1 MSEVYKDLTELYI
14 GEGSF
19 SKKPALSPKKA
30 SFSDLNALLQ
40 DSPEV
45 LADDFIFQKKKVVF
59 AFSQNRGKKWLRMVK
74 DILLQ
79 NTAEVG
85 RKLYPSL
92 YLLSKGM
99 SQNVKGRLFVRTKFA
114 SAFSYDDLQQ
124 IGRNIL
130 KRLVVLPQKF
140 CSIDIL
146 VALNDDISVEIGR
159 FLHPKTSGDGFYI
172 HFSVNCRFSKV
183 MKLLPLEYF
192 NEKRIFRISEYGHFT
207 SGRNGLLRIVFHL
220 LEYGNKLIEWP
231 ELSENQT
238 SYWQTQ
244 LAYQNRS
251 SDECRRYLKMRK
263 SNANESKG
271 PYFMFVPGCIVK
283 HSKFGYGVVIDGYEE
298 NQTDRVDVIFF
309 KDGLKR
315 TLVLKYASLQLI
327 SSSPSVFAYVSSEI
341 RDRAESILEEL
352 DIPISDAIELFYKK
366 IIEHRC
372 VPL

>member
-45 LADDFIFQKKKVVF
+45 LADDFLFQKKKIVF
-59 AFSQNRGKKWLRMVK
+59 TFPQNRGKKWLRMVK

-159 FLHPKTSGDGFYI
+159 FFA
-172 HFSVNCRFSKV
+172 
-183 MKLLPLEYF
+183 
-192 NEKRIFRISEYGHFT
+192 
-207 SGRNGLLRIVFHL
+207 
-220 LEYGNKLIEWP
+220 
-231 ELSENQT
+231 SENF
-238 SYWQTQ
+238 W
-244 LAYQNRS
+244 
-251 SDECRRYLKMRK
+251 RRVL
-263 SNANESKG
+263 
-271 PYFMFVPGCIVK
+271 
-283 HSKFGYGVVIDGYEE
+283 HSF
-298 NQTDRVDVIFF
+298 
-309 KDGLKR
+309 
-315 TLVLKYASLQLI
+315 
-327 SSSPSVFAYVSSEI
+327 
-341 RDRAESILEEL
+341 
-352 DIPISDAIELFYKK
+352 
-366 IIEHRC
+366 
-372 VPL
+372 